1 MEEDSIIIKLA
12 KMRNELWRNRKK
24 SGYYDFSAGFDLAK
38 FLPVISRLEVKYD
51 VASVFEIGKDVGE
64 LLLYGSDSEEITF
77 TVPGTNGNGSVD
89 GIRRQLYMLAFGI
102 PDTGEQHPIL
112 DWHMREI
119 RAILDAKGVSEQG
132 MLDYYGIS
140 TLEGMSMDQWNDAVQ
155 RLKKQK
161 DKPKDV

>member
-1 MEEDSIIIKLA
+1 MFGKNNDILSCFFIILTTGAAAMI
-12 KMRNELWRNRKK
+12 
-24 SGYYDFSAGFDLAK
+24 
-38 FLPVISRLEVKYD
+38 
-51 VASVFEIGKDVGE
+51 
-64 LLLYGSDSEEITF
+64 
-77 TVPGTNGNGSVD
+77 NGNGSVD

-119 RAILDAKGVSEQG
+119 RALLDAKGVSEQG